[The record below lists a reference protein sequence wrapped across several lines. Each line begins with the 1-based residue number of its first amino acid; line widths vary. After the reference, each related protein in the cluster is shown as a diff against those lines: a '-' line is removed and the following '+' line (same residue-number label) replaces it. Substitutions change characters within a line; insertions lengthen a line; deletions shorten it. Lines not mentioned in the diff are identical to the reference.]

1 LPIVSTSEFDDY
13 LASIPPIR
21 RLTKKTKSHSSSSL
35 KPELLKRCFEIV
47 EKEFFDENYKIDDSW
62 FDKRT
67 KNNIQRQQNMQ

>member
-1 LPIVSTSEFDDY
+1 M
-13 LASIPPIR
+13 
-21 RLTKKTKSHSSSSL
+21 
-35 KPELLKRCFEIV
+35 V